1 MSDATAISGRLPELP
16 PLLPGRRIAVLD
28 LGSNSFHL
36 QIVVAS
42 TGGELLA
49 VERIKDK
56 VQLLAGFA
64 DGALAGDSIARAHH
78 SLARLGQRLGSIEAP
93 WIFAIGTSALRQSN
107 NVELVLDRAR
117 NLLGVEVE
125 VISGKEEARLIYAGV
140 AHHLP
145 ASQERRGV
153 IDIGGGS
160 TEFALGRGYELI
172 ESDSIEVGC
181 VGLTDAYFRQPDLI
195 AARFAEAREAAASR
209 FRHIGLS
216 IEPGLAVYGTSG
228 TVESIQSVLLAN
240 GFSRTCITRDALE
253 LLIAA
258 ICEGRTLVDMGMP
271 GLQPERVDIFPAG
284 VAIVGAL
291 FDVFEFDELA
301 YLPVSLQDGVLV
313 DALKIPHE
321 ADVQESAVRSL
332 MKRFGVET
340 GHAERV
346 QATALRLHDGLA
358 AGWQID
364 TDELRRLLGWAALL
378 CEIGLS
384 IGVRGYHRHG
394 GYIIGNT
401 ELRGFSRD
409 QKRALAL
416 LVRSHRRR
424 LPSLAFVDL
433 PVAEAQHLRYLSVV
447 LRLAVILNR
456 SHADESVPVSVD
468 TSAQVPRLVLPGGWL
483 SEHAL
488 SASELQIEQSVLN
501 DVGVEVELPR
511 LQPS

>member
-1 MSDATAISGRLPELP
+1 MSDISANAGRSSEPLS
-16 PLLPGRRIAVLD
+16 LLPGRRIAVLD

-36 QIVVAS
+36 QIVVVSA
-42 TGGELLA
+42 GGELLV

-56 VQLLAGFA
+56 VQLLAGFS
-64 DGALAGDSIARAHH
+64 DGALAVDSIARAHH
-78 SLARLGQRLGSIEAP
+78 SLARLGQRLGSIEPP
-93 WIFAIGTSALRQSN
+93 WIFAIGTSALRQAD

-117 NLLGVEVE
+117 SLLGVEVE
-125 VISGKEEARLIYAGV
+125 VVSGEEEARLIYAGV

-145 ASQERRGV
+145 ASEERRGV

-160 TEFALGRGYELI
+160 TEFALGRGYELL

-181 VGLTDAYFRQPDLI
+181 VGMTDAFFREPDLI
-195 AARFAEAREAAASR
+195 AARFSEARDQAARR
-209 FRHIGLS
+209 FRRVDWQ
-216 IEPGLAVYGTSG
+216 IEPGLTVYGTSG

-240 GFSRTCITRDALE
+240 GFSRTCITREGLD

-301 YLPVSLQDGVLV
+301 YLPVSLQNGVLV
-313 DALKIPHE
+313 DMLKLPHE
-321 ADVQESAVRSL
+321 ADVRDSAVRSL
-332 MKRFGVET
+332 MARFQVDPA
-340 GHAERV
+340 HAERV
-346 QATALRLHDGLA
+346 LATAMRLQDGLA
-358 AGWQID
+358 QQWQID
-364 TDELRRLLGWAALL
+364 TEELRRLLGWAALL
-378 CEIGLS
+378 CELGLS

-394 GYIIGNT
+394 AYIIGNT
-401 ELRGFSRD
+401 ELRGFDRD

-433 PVAEAQHLRYLSVV
+433 PVAEAQRLRYLSVV

-456 SHADESVPVSVD
+456 SHADEHVPVGVD
-468 TSAQVPRLVLPGGWL
+468 WSSDVPRLTLPDGWL
-483 SEHAL
+483 AAHAL
-488 SASELQIEQSVLN
+488 SASELKIEQTVLSE
-501 DVGVEVELPR
+501 VGIEIEL
-511 LQPS
+511 SATH

>member
-1 MSDATAISGRLPELP
+1 MGGRLTELP
-16 PLLPGRRIAVLD
+16 PLHPGRRIAVLD

-36 QIVVAS
+36 QIVVVSA
-42 TGGELLA
+42 GGELLA

-64 DGALAGDSIARAHH
+64 DGALAVDSIARAHH
-78 SLARLGQRLGSIEAP
+78 SLARLGQRLSSIEAP

-117 NLLGVEVE
+117 SLLGVDVE
-125 VISGKEEARLIYAGV
+125 VVSGEEEARLIYAGV

-145 ASQERRGV
+145 ASNERRGV

-181 VGLTDAYFRQPDLI
+181 VGLTDKFFRQPDLI
-195 AARFAEAREAAASR
+195 AARFHEAREEAAAR
-209 FRHIGLS
+209 FRSVDLK

-240 GFSRTCITRDALE
+240 GFSLTCITREALE
-253 LLIAA
+253 LLIDA

-301 YLPVSLQDGVLV
+301 YLPVSLKDGVLV
-313 DALKIPHE
+313 DTLKIPFE
-321 ADVQESAVRSL
+321 PDVQESAVRSL
-332 MKRFGVET
+332 MKRFQVEPS
-340 GHAERV
+340 HAERV
-346 QATALRLHDGLA
+346 QATALQLHDGLG

-364 TDELRRLLGWAALL
+364 TPELRRLLGWAALL

-384 IGVRGYHRHG
+384 IGVRGSHRHG

-401 ELRGFSRD
+401 ELRGFGRD

-433 PVAEAQHLRYLSVV
+433 PVAQAQHLRHLCVV

-456 SHADESVPVSVD
+456 SHADEHVPVGID
-468 TSAQVPRLVLPGGWL
+468 TSGQVPRLTLPQGWL
-483 SEHAL
+483 EDHAL
-488 SASELQIEQSVLN
+488 SASELQIEQSVLS
-501 DVGVEVELPR
+501 DVGIEIEL
-511 LQPS
+511 LATH